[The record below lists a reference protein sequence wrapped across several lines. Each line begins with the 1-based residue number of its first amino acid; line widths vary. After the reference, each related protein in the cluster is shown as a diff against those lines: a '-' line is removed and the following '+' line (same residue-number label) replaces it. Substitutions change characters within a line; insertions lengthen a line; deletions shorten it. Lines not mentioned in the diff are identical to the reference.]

1 MLTKTVMLGNVEWR
15 PLLIAVRL
23 AISFVIGDR
32 CGFKLSLRHY
42 CCLATG
48 LLGWPARQ
56 IAYGFIKIY
65 VVAEMLMDLILAMQV
80 FLNCSFSILP
90 HM

>member
-1 MLTKTVMLGNVEWR
+1 MLGYVGWR

-23 AISFVIGDR
+23 AISFLIGDR
-32 CGFKLSLRHY
+32 CGFKLSLRHC

-56 IAYGFIKIY
+56 FVYGFIKIY
-65 VVAEMLMDLILAMQV
+65 VVAEMLMDLILCYASV
-80 FLNCSFSILP
+80 YKLFLFHFTSHVAWSFL
-90 HM
+90 